1 LKIENVNHYLDFHIC
16 DSAAAAFF
24 AEESSTLVPTD
35 FEISSALD
43 VEKLKITD
51 ERNESVAVL
60 DTLPTVLFDL

>member
-1 LKIENVNHYLDFHIC
+1 LLKIENVNHYLDFYIC
-16 DSAAAAFF
+16 DGAAFL
-24 AEESSTLVPTD
+24 AEESSTLVATD

-43 VEKLKITD
+43 VEKFKITD

>member
-1 LKIENVNHYLDFHIC
+1 LLKIENVNHYLDFHIC
-16 DSAAAAFF
+16 DSAAFF

-43 VEKLKITD
+43 VDKFKITD
-51 ERNESVAVL
+51 VRNESVAVL